1 MGMKGIGRVE
11 MGWDEYERPCVSE
24 GVLEVT

>member
-11 MGWDEYERPCVSE
+11 MGWDEHEGHWVSE